1 MPSDFILGTIL
12 LGVTFEV
19 PIKPRGGRLY
29 GARATPAACAPHR
42 APHRLVDRK
51 EIRPVHLFRGHAE
64 TPCAAGDVFRADRV
78 RDAGVLAIAVV
89 FEHENCRRLQ
99 HDSQV
104 HRLEHRSLVTA
115 AVAAE
120 SDADVPFSP
129 ELACNRG
136 PNCQRWTTAD
146 DRIRTEHTLGDI
158 GDVHRAALALA
169 QAVPPAVNLFHHA
182 EHVAP
187 LGDAMAVT
195 AVCARDVVGI

>member
-1 MPSDFILGTIL
+1 MPTDFILGTIL
-12 LGVTFEV
+12 LGVAFEV
-19 PIKPRGGRLY
+19 PVKARGGRLY
-29 GARATPAACAPHR
+29 GARATAAACAPHC

-78 RDAGVLAIAVV
+78 RGAGVLAIAVV

-120 SDADVPFSP
+120 SDADMPFSP
-129 ELACNRG
+129 
-136 PNCQRWTTAD
+136 
-146 DRIRTEHTLGDI
+146 
-158 GDVHRAALALA
+158 
-169 QAVPPAVNLFHHA
+169 
-182 EHVAP
+182 
-187 LGDAMAVT
+187 
-195 AVCARDVVGI
+195 